1 MLDALLL
8 TCWLNAACQTYG
20 VEPEFATA
28 VMRLESGT
36 KTQEYR
42 LGVIGRERKLSG
54 PFGLHIAYVREKF
67 GADATNPYVN
77 VLVGVRALR
86 NTGTDAKKIARLKR
100 YNPEWRKN
108 RYLEDLMACYRQE
121 RGKR

>member
-1 MLDALLL
+1 MLDAILL

-36 KTQEYR
+36 RTAKTR
-42 LGVIGRERKLSG
+42 LGRLGRTAYAG

-67 GADATNPYVN
+67 GVDATNPYVN

-86 NTGTDAKKIARLKR
+86 GTRTDAAKIKRLKN
-100 YNPEWRKN
+100 YNKTWWKDNYIPDV
-108 RYLEDLMACYRQE
+108 LATYRQL
-121 RGKR
+121 KRQR